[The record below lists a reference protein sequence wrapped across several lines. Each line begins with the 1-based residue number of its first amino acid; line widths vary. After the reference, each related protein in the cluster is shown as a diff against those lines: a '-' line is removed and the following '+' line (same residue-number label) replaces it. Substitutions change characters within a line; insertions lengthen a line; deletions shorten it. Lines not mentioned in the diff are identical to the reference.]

1 MKHVSASWRH
11 HRGCITPTPNML
23 GEFSW
28 WCAEK
33 SKNFH
38 SRSRASVAAE
48 KPTCV
53 PHECHCACPDWFFF
67 FSAFSVNF
75 RSSLKG
81 LFTFLFPQPN
91 QILSGFKSITTVS
104 RSRLPKEFYQV
115 RGVWGRRVKGRR
127 KKRNAKAKNSIFSRS
142 GLCGCFVLA
151 PSFKEWGGAALFHSL
166 YVAIIDPFPSWRCTR
181 HSYM

>member
-1 MKHVSASWRH
+1 MRWAVTRKSRRIFIHEVERQLQPRNPRAFHTSATAHVA
-11 HRGCITPTPNML
+11 
-23 GEFSW
+23 
-28 WCAEK
+28 
-33 SKNFH
+33 
-38 SRSRASVAAE
+38 
-48 KPTCV
+48 
-53 PHECHCACPDWFFF
+53 DWFFF

-81 LFTFLFPQPN
+81 LFTFLFSHTN
-91 QILSGFKSITTVS
+91 QILSGFKSIKTVS

-127 KKRNAKAKNSIFSRS
+127 KKGNEKAKNSIFSRS

-151 PSFKEWGGAALFHSL
+151 PSFKEWGGVALFYNL
-166 YVAIIDPFPSWRCTR
+166 DVAIIDPFPSWRCTQ